1 MAEQSGRSARALLH
15 DFIETVLE
23 ERQVGRIDVLCFHR
37 VRLFTDGSRHYY
49 SVPAVQERVLQL
61 FSAFPDIHFE
71 VLQELTDSHTK
82 SGAAAMVRL
91 QTSEWERTGFVL
103 ARTARG
109 RITTLR
115 FVFALQGRNAQIKEI
130 GIANTFPA
138 AEVEVAAVPN
148 KVYMRYEYLQEMR
161 IYPVLEDYVYELA
174 GLPRAEL
181 SHSVESAQNQQV
193 CLQPG
198 SVYLAD
204 VMGERTA
211 SGQYVYLLA
220 WYKGLLKE
228 QGNVTASGASYVEL
242 NEQGVLRDIR
252 VFDEIN

>member
-1 MAEQSGRSARALLH
+1 MAEQFGRSASALLH

-49 SVPAVQERVLQL
+49 SVPAVQEQVLQL

-82 SGAAAMVRL
+82 SGAAAMLRL
-91 QTSEWERTGFVL
+91 KTSEWERTGFVL
-103 ARTARG
+103 ARIARG

-115 FVFALQGRNAQIKEI
+115 FVFALQGRNEQTKGI
-130 GIANTFPA
+130 GIGNSYPA

-148 KVYMRYEYLQEMR
+148 KVYMQYEYLQEMQN
-161 IYPVLEDYVYELA
+161 YPVLEDYMYQLA
-174 GLPRAEL
+174 GLPRAEQGTE
-181 SHSVESAQNQQV
+181 VECSQDLQV

-211 SGQYVYLLA
+211 SGQHVYLLV
-220 WYKGLLKE
+220 WYKGLLLE
-228 QGNVTASGASYVEL
+228 QGNVTTSGASYVEL